1 MGIEGAF
8 LTGRDGMGILFDMVM
23 QWWYHITMNKPDEI
37 RITVRFP
44 LKDIEKLRAMAVA
57 DNRSLNAEIV
67 QAVQAFIARDKGKSK
82 DAEKL

>member
-1 MGIEGAF
+1 
-8 LTGRDGMGILFDMVM
+8 
-23 QWWYHITMNKPDEI
+23 MNKSDEI

-67 QAVQAFIARDKGKSK
+67 QAVQVFIARGKGKSK

>member
-1 MGIEGAF
+1 MSKI
-8 LTGRDGMGILFDMVM
+8 
-23 QWWYHITMNKPDEI
+23 DEI

-44 LKDIEKLRAMAVA
+44 LKDIEKLRPMAVT

-67 QAVQAFIARDKGKSK
+67 QAVQTFIARNRKKGK